1 MKREDLANEIRG
13 AGHALRYADGPV
25 TITTFLGDRVDSLHS
40 PVNKLKTPDSK
51 IILMASTCSECDAV
65 ASKIDRTLAEEW
77 ADCYQSFARLIWP
90 CINHEEECTAEPYIP
105 VSESAS
111 KRFQKIKAKFDAKRK
126 AWAEKKAKMT
136 PEELEAHR
144 STRQKVREEKEK
156 KYWAAVLSSAKKA
169 LQDQAKQAT
178 RKSTTKKA
186 KPATK
191 NKKAKK
197 KPAKKK
203 PSKKKPAGKKTTK
216 RKNR

>member
-25 TITTFLGDRVDSLHS
+25 FASSWIGGEAQSLHS
-40 PVNKLKTPDSK
+40 PVNKLKTPDST

-65 ASKIDRTLAEEW
+65 ASKIDRTLAEDW

-90 CINHEEECTAEPYIP
+90 CITHEEECTAKPYIP
-105 VSESAS
+105 VSKSAS
-111 KRFQKIKAKFDAKRK
+111 KRFHKLKAKFDAKRK

-144 STRQKVREEKEK
+144 HSRRRTREEKEK
-156 KYWAAVLSSAKKA
+156 KYWAEVLSSATQA
-169 LQDQAKQAT
+169 LQKQARRAT
-178 RKSTTKKA
+178 RKSTAKKA

-191 NKKAKK
+191 SKKAKK
-197 KPAKKK
+197 KPAG
-203 PSKKKPAGKKTTK
+203 KKPAGKKPTK
-216 RKNR
+216 RKRR